1 MKDEVSEENELLE
14 SCDDKIKARIEY
26 FKATSKLLLKLI
38 DLKDKEISKLKEEI
52 EKHKTEIDRLNKI
65 IGGGHY
71 A

>member
-14 SCDDKIKARIEY
+14 LCDEKIKARIEY
-26 FKATSKLLLKLI
+26 FKATSELLFKII

-52 EKHKTEIDRLNKI
+52 EKHKTEIDRLNNI